1 MIEAQSI
8 RKRSHRIKTTT
19 SQTPSSLLISLDT
32 KFNSAMFRQEI
43 SKVDTMLSRQ
53 ARHTKYFSNHRSSL
67 ARRTTLLHKS
77 DFGQKPLNVPLCP
90 LSTSSWITATTS
102 S

>member
-1 MIEAQSI
+1 MSELQSV

-19 SQTPSSLLISLDT
+19 SQAPSSLLISLET
-32 KFNSAMFRQEI
+32 KLNSAMFRQEI

-53 ARHTKYFSNHRSSL
+53 ARHSKYFSNHRSSL

-77 DFGQKPLNVPLCP
+77 DFSQKPLNVLLLPN
-90 LSTSSWITATTS
+90 STS
-102 S
+102 